1 VIEGRRSF
9 TKERVSPANDDFIVV
24 LSKPG
29 SDFDAKT
36 SSVLLN
42 GVFRILRAAGIE
54 ILLIEKIKDAG
65 RRVQVFSE
73 LVSS

>member
-1 VIEGRRSF
+1 MISSLF
-9 TKERVSPANDDFIVV
+9 F
-24 LSKPG
+24 SKPG
-29 SDFDAKT
+29 SDFDAET

-73 LVSS
+73 LVS